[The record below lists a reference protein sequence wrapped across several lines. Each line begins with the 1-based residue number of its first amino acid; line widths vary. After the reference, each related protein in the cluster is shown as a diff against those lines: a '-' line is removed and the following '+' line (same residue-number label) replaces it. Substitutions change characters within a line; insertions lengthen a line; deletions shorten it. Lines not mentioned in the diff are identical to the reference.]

1 MSSWVESFKI
11 SVSGVRVAARRRE
24 ANSAQKRLALMP
36 EAIRACLFFT
46 FLNLKKSF
54 KFNF

>member
-24 ANSAQKRLALMP
+24 ANSAQKRLAWMP
-36 EAIRACLFFT
+36 EVTNYIFSLFES
-46 FLNLKKSF
+46 NPKESF

>member
-11 SVSGVRVAARRRE
+11 SASGVRVAARRRE

-36 EAIRACLFFT
+36 EATKSMYILF
-46 FLNLKKSF
+46 L
-54 KFNF
+54 